1 VSDNGT
7 LKASIKAAASR
18 ASIVPRRRLPDY
30 AIDGLLPQIAVSPA
44 NAEETAAVLSAA
56 ASCEAAVIPWGGGT
70 AMATGG
76 IPRRYDVAL
85 DVTRLNRV
93 VEHVAEDLTVVVQ
106 AGARLQEL
114 QEHLAHRGQYLP
126 LDPPLPERATIGGIL
141 ASNAGGPWRHAH
153 GWPRD
158 WLLGMR
164 VALPDGNVIKSGG
177 RVVKNVAGYD
187 MGKLF
192 TGSFGTLGVIV
203 EAAFKVMPLPPA
215 RATAVAFFKS
225 SGVAVRAAMALH
237 ARNLRVESLDLL
249 SADAANA
256 VLVDH
261 AKGNLWCLLAAI
273 AGNRGAVER
282 TLREMAAICTGE
294 GAAMASLA
302 PEQAETVWQRVRGLG
317 LQTPDRDALT
327 LRAFLLPSKVA
338 PFLESAE
345 STARARDLPLQID
358 ARPALGAVYCRTAG
372 GERVTV
378 LVRELRELAG
388 SLGGGLVVEACAT
401 SLKSQIDVWGDSRP
415 DAGLMTRVKDALD
428 ARRTMSPGRFVGG
441 L

>member
-1 VSDNGT
+1 MRENGT
-7 LKASIKAAASR
+7 LRASIRAAAAR

-30 AIDGLLPQIAVSPA
+30 AVDGLLPQIAVSPA
-44 NAEETAAVLSAA
+44 DAEETAAILAA
-56 ASCEAAVIPWGGGT
+56 ATSCGGAVIPWGGGT
-70 AMATGG
+70 RMAAGG
-76 IPRRYDVAL
+76 VPRQYDVAI
-85 DVTRLNRV
+85 DVTRQNRI

-106 AGARLQEL
+106 AGVRLADL

-126 LDPPLPERATIGGIL
+126 LDPPLPDRATIGGIL
-141 ASNAGGPWRHAH
+141 ASNAGGPWRHAY

-158 WLLGMR
+158 WLLGMK
-164 VALPDGNVIKSGG
+164 VALPDGSVIKSGG

-192 TGSFGTLGVIV
+192 TGSFGTLGIIV
-203 EAAFKVMPLPPA
+203 EAAFKVTPLPPS

-225 SGVAVRAAMALH
+225 SAVAVRAAMALH

-273 AGNRGAVER
+273 AGNRTAVER
-282 TLREMAAICTGE
+282 TLREMAGICTGE

-302 PEQAETVWQRVRGLG
+302 PEQAETVWQRVRGFG
-317 LQTPDRDALT
+317 LQPAGDEGVT
-327 LRAFLLPSKVA
+327 LRAALLPLQVA

-345 STARARDLPLQID
+345 STARGRDLPLQID
-358 ARPALGAVYCRTAG
+358 ARPALGTVYCKTAG
-372 GERVTV
+372 SEHVTL

-388 SLGGGLVVEACAT
+388 RLGGRLVVEACAT
-401 SLKSQIDVWGDSRP
+401 SLKSQIDVWGNGRRDS
-415 DAGLMTRVKDALD
+415 ALMARVKDALD